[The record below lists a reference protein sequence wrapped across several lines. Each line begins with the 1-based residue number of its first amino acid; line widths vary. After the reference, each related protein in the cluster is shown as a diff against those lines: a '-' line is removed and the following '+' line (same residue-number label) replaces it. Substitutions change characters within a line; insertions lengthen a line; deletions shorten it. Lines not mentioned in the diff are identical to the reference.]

1 MTTPALVICVPML
14 DPTNVP
20 YGPAVVNGILQQ
32 NGYSSQ
38 VWDLNVDL
46 HEHFQPLWA
55 ELFSLFGVRGY
66 VNPVAS
72 KDLLKKVTR
81 FTKQKLREKISV
93 SKPEVILLSVF
104 SSQSIDFVILLTDI
118 LKKVLPNSYIII
130 GGRGLDNIDRATQTT
145 ISDLYSRHLPI
156 DCVYIGDAENNLITV
171 LNNRHKGLFESP
183 PVTSLDLDNCPLPSW
198 DGYEFTKYQAIKIPV
213 TGSKGCVKKCTFC
226 DVENSWPNYVYRSGS
241 NIAKEIIKSYHD
253 IGVNEFEF
261 TDNLINGS
269 IKNFREMNKVLAA
282 EIPNT
287 ISYKGYAI
295 CRPKNEFPAEDF
307 VIAKTAGAAALKVG
321 IESGSEKV
329 RRDMKKTFT
338 NDDIAW
344 FAENCYKNGIKQ
356 YWLMFCGY
364 PTETEE
370 DFQQSLDLLEH
381 YKHMAKDKM
390 LTVFLSLPMM
400 LNTGSGFMR
409 KYQEEYGLAH
419 NQTDSWSD
427 FFWTSSKYDEN
438 TFDVRVGRWKRFVSK
453 IYEYGYNTEQRQDEK
468 FAEIDG
474 LEKLYREKY
483 GNRKKVIPISRIDI

>member
-1 MTTPALVICVPML
+1 MTIPALVICVPML
-14 DPTNVP
+14 DPTNIP
-20 YGPAVVNGILQQ
+20 YGPAVVSGILQH

-46 HEHFQPLWA
+46 HEKFQPSWHDLV
-55 ELFSLFGVRGY
+55 SLFGVRGY

-72 KDLLKKVTR
+72 KELLKKVTH
-81 FTKQKLREKISV
+81 FTKAKLREKISNA
-93 SKPEVILLSVF
+93 KPEVVLLSVF
-104 SSQSIDFVILLTDI
+104 SSQSIDFVIHLTNIIRQLLPDT
-118 LKKVLPNSYIII
+118 YIIL

-145 ISDLYSRHLPI
+145 IGNLYIQHLPV
-156 DCVYIGDAENNLITV
+156 DCVYIGDAENNLINV
-171 LNNRHKGLFESP
+171 LTNRYQGVFESP
-183 PVTSLDLDNCPLPSW
+183 PVNSTDLDNCPLPSW
-198 DGYEFTKYQAIKIPV
+198 VGYEFEKYQAIKVPV

-226 DVENSWPNYVYRSGS
+226 DVENSWPNYVYRKGA
-241 NIAKEIIKSYHD
+241 NIAKEIIKSYQE

-269 IKNFREMNKVLAA
+269 IKNFREMNKVLA
-282 EIPNT
+282 EELPNT

-307 VIAKTAGAAALKVG
+307 VVAKTAGASVFKIG

-329 RRDMKKTFT
+329 RRDMKKMFT

-344 FAENCYKNGIKQ
+344 FAENCYKNKIKQ
-356 YWLMFCGY
+356 VWLMFCGY

-370 DFQQSLDLLEH
+370 DFQQSLNLLEQ

-390 LTVFLSLPMM
+390 LMIFLSMPMM

-419 NQTDSWSD
+419 NQADSWSD
-427 FFWTSSKYDEN
+427 FFWTSSKYTEN
-438 TFDVRVGRWKRFVSK
+438 TFDVRVDRWKRFVSK
-453 IYEYGYNTEQRQDEK
+453 IYECGYNTHQRQDEK
-468 FAEIDG
+468 FAEIEG
-474 LEKLYREKY
+474 LEKFYREKY
-483 GNRKKVIPISRIDI
+483 GNRKIIGINRSDI